1 MTNIGIYDGMTQLN
15 EVREMTSNELDEKK
29 QQNADYVVYQTKV
42 AEADAAKSAAQSKLT
57 ALGLT
62 TDDLQALGL

>member
-1 MTNIGIYDGMTQLN
+1 MTNIGIYDGITQLN